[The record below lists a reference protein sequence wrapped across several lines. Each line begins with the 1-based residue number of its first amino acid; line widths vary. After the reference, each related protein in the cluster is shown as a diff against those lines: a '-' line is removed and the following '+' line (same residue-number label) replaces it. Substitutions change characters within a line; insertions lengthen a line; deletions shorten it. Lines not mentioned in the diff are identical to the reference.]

1 MASPII
7 IFQSIKG
14 QQVAAQYENLPQG
27 SHVVFVNE
35 TTGKALPSPVT
46 AASGTGTLTV
56 TFSGGSGA
64 YHLQAQDQAG
74 AYLARS
80 VEFYVA

>member
-14 QQVAAQYENLPQG
+14 QQVVAQYENLPQG

-80 VEFYVA
+80 VEFYMA